1 MTPARPP
8 VPRRTRSSSV
18 VLAALALLASIPAGD
33 VSATSIRKV
42 TLRQMV
48 DASDTIVQGRVEG
61 VRSFW
66 QGSQILTEVTL
77 AVSQSLKGSG
87 GASLTFLQ
95 VGGRVEAPV
104 PIEVTVP
111 GAPLHR
117 IGERGFYFLE
127 PGSPGHKMIVGLWRG
142 RVPVLHDQA
151 GDYVPFDE
159 ERRAPSDFAEEI
171 RRLVAGQG
179 PGASAPGTRP

>member
-18 VLAALALLASIPAGD
+18 VLAALALLASIPSGD

-42 TLRQMV
+42 TLR
-48 DASDTIVQGRVEG
+48 
-61 VRSFW
+61 
-66 QGSQILTEVTL
+66 QILTEVTL

-159 ERRAPSDFAEEI
+159 ERRTPSDFAEEI